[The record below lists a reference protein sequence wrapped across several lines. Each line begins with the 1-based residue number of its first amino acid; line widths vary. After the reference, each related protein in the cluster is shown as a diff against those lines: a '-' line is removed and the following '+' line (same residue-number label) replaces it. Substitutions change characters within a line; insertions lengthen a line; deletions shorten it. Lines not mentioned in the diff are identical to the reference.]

1 MTIAA
6 DTLLATFLAHLAGER
21 RLADKTVEAY
31 GRDISGFLT
40 FQTEH
45 LGGAVTSD
53 DLAGLTPRDFRAYL
67 AARRSRDDLGARS
80 VARLLSA
87 LRTFYR
93 YLERRYGLKNSAL
106 SLISA
111 PRAKRNLP
119 KPVSARTAQEMING
133 GGIIDELP
141 WVEARDAAVLTLLY
155 GAGLR
160 ISEALNLT
168 GSAHP
173 MPDVMRIT
181 GKGGKTRIMPI
192 LPAIR
197 DAVAEYVRLCEHIIT
212 PDGPLFLGVRGGKL
226 QAAIIQRKMQKLR
239 GALGLPDSATPHA
252 LRHSFAT
259 HLLAGGGDLRAI
271 QELLGHASLSTTQ
284 IYADVDMTGL
294 RKVYDKAHRRA

>member
-1 MTIAA
+1 MPVSA
-6 DTLLATFLAHLAGER
+6 DQLLTDFIAHLSGER

-31 GRDISGFLT
+31 GRDISGFLG

-45 LGGAVTSD
+45 LGGAVTGKH
-53 DLAGLTPRDFRAYL
+53 LAGLSPRDFRAYL
-67 AARRSRDDLGARS
+67 AHRRSADDLGARS

-87 LRTFYR
+87 LRTFFR
-93 YLERRYGLKNSAL
+93 YLDERHGIKNSAL

-111 PRAKRNLP
+111 PRAKRSLP
-119 KPVSARTAQEMING
+119 KPVSAQAAKDLINS
-133 GGIIDELP
+133 GGICDEPP

-160 ISEALNLT
+160 ISEALSLAA
-168 GSAHP
+168 GAHP
-173 MPDVMRIT
+173 LPDVLRIT
-181 GKGGKTRIMPI
+181 GKGGKVRVLPI
-192 LPAIR
+192 LPAIK
-197 DAVAEYVRLCEHIIT
+197 DAVAEYMRLCPHILS
-212 PDGPLFLGVRGGKL
+212 PEEPMFRGVRGGPL
-226 QAAIIQRKMQKLR
+226 QPAIIQRKMQKLR

-259 HLLAGGGDLRAI
+259 HLLAGGGDLRTI

-284 IYADVDMTGL
+284 IYADVDMTAL

>member
-1 MTIAA
+1 MPA
-6 DTLLATFLAHLAGER
+6 DHLLQSFLAHLSGER
-21 RLADKTVEAY
+21 RLADKTIEAY
-31 GRDISGFLT
+31 GRDISGFLQ
-40 FQTEH
+40 FQTGH
-45 LGGAVTSD
+45 LGGNVTSKH
-53 DLAGLTPRDFRAYL
+53 LAALTPRDFRAFL
-67 AARRSRDDLGARS
+67 SARRSQDDLGARS

-87 LRTFYR
+87 LRTFFR
-93 YLERRYGLKNSAL
+93 YLDERYGIKNSAL

-111 PRAKRNLP
+111 PRAKRSLP
-119 KPVSARTAQEMING
+119 KPVSAQAAKDLING
-133 GGIIDELP
+133 GGIVDELP

-160 ISEALNLT
+160 ISEALSLT
-168 GSAHP
+168 GDAHP
-173 MPDVMRIT
+173 LPDVMRIT
-181 GKGGKTRIMPI
+181 GKGGKVRVMPI

-197 DAVAEYVRLCEHIIT
+197 DAVAEYVRLCPHILA
-212 PDGPLFLGVRGGKL
+212 PDSPLFRGVRGGKL

-259 HLLAGGGDLRAI
+259 HLLSAGGDLRTI

-284 IYADVDMTGL
+284 IYADVDMTAL